1 MQMHLSYSILAAAQW
16 IGFLKPLASPH
27 AYLDPGSGSFL
38 LQLLIAALLGGLFL
52 LKAYWGKI
60 SAFFRRVTNRQSID
74 QDEDE

>member
-1 MQMHLSYSILAAAQW
+1 MHISHSIQAAGQW
-16 IGFLKPLASPH
+16 IGFLKPLASPN

-60 SAFFRRVTNRQSID
+60 AAFFRRVTNRED
-74 QDEDE
+74 TTRDDE